1 MTTEAAN
8 VEVKKWKVLIVDD
21 EELIRSFLEM
31 ALDDLDCEIQFAE
44 NGNQGFE
51 KALDFR
57 PDLIISDVLMP
68 GGTGESLVRRL
79 REEVTDYRP
88 HVILISG
95 YSHLTDEEAEN
106 LGVDKLVAKPFQLD
120 QMVGF
125 IRQVLG
131 LQ

>member
-1 MTTEAAN
+1 MDEAMSLEN
-8 VEVKKWKVLIVDD
+8 KKWKVLIVDD

-31 ALDDLDCEIQFAE
+31 ALEDLDCEIEFAE
-44 NGNQGFE
+44 NGTIGFD
-51 KALDFR
+51 KALAFR

-68 GGTGESLVRRL
+68 GGTGESLVRRI
-79 REEVTDYRP
+79 RDEVTGYKP

-95 YSHLTDEEAEN
+95 YSHLTEDEATD
-106 LGVDKLVAKPFQLD
+106 LGVDKLVCKPFQLD

-131 LQ
+131 LG